1 MYISQLKKNLI
12 IIIIIIYLH
21 SICLLKAAKLCILL
35 SIFFFTQVLFSYNQ
49 MAMLKVEMLNWKRCP
64 TTSFNMNCLI
74 KCELKQI
81 FFFVEKQ
88 GLKQKWCH
96 ALNNLPFQPT
106 KKRNQS
112 TNYSVSIYVS
122 QANTISNI
130 L

>member
-1 MYISQLKKNLI
+1 
-12 IIIIIIYLH
+12 
-21 SICLLKAAKLCILL
+21 
-35 SIFFFTQVLFSYNQ
+35 

-74 KCELKQI
+74 KCGLKQI

-112 TNYSVSIYVS
+112 TNYSVSIYVR